1 MTDNSTDEPVIV
13 HTEGST
19 LVITINR
26 PAQRNAVDAEVSRR
40 MAEAFTRLDESP
52 DLRVGILHGSG
63 ENFCA
68 GMDIKAFAR
77 GERAYVPGRGFA
89 GLVEAPPAKPLIA
102 AVEGWAL
109 GGGFEIVLACDLVV
123 AGRSARFGLP
133 EVKRGLVARGGGALR
148 LATRIPRALALEM
161 LMTGEAINAARAA
174 DLGLI
179 NRVVA
184 DGEAVAVAD
193 ELATAI
199 GKCAPLAVA
208 AGKRVVVES
217 PQWRVADAFT
227 RQSEILDPVFASRDA
242 AEGALAFQ
250 EKREP
255 VWQGR

>member
-1 MTDNSTDEPVIV
+1 MTDTSTAEPVIV
-13 HTEGST
+13 RTEGST

-40 MAEAFTRLDESP
+40 MAEAFTRLDASP
-52 DLRVGILHGSG
+52 DLRVAILHGAG

-148 LATRIPRALALEM
+148 LATRIPKALALEM
-161 LMTGEAINAARAA
+161 LMTGEPIDAPRAA

-193 ELATAI
+193 ELAAAI
-199 GKCAPLAVA
+199 GNCAPLAVA

-217 PQWRVADAFT
+217 PQWRVSDAFT
-227 RQSEILDPVFASRDA
+227 RQSEILDPVFASQDA